1 MKAVLSVVAA
11 NVKWDQRPLFLMVRI
26 SSVKTATRILILPS
40 ALVVARSV
48 NPIILTDTL
57 SSFPKAVISEGLTYQ
72 NQPWHMHCF
81 VCTQCKQSLT
91 EVNFASRADKP
102 YCDKCVGQLFC
113 RQCFACT
120 KHISG
125 SFGSLLSYFKHL
137 NIARNWWEK
146 VSFIW
151 WLSLA

>member
-11 NVKWDQRPLFLMVRI
+11 NVKLDQRPLFLMVRT

-48 NPIILTDTL
+48 NPIILTYTL
-57 SSFPKAVISEGLTYQ
+57 SPFRKAVISEGLTYQ

-81 VCTQCKQSLT
+81 VCTHCKQSLT
-91 EVNFASRADKP
+91 DVNFTSRADKP
-102 YCDKCVGQLFC
+102 YCETCVGQHFG

-125 SFGSLLSYFKHL
+125 SF
-137 NIARNWWEK
+137 W
-146 VSFIW
+146 FITFI
-151 WLSLA
+151 L

>member
-11 NVKWDQRPLFLMVRI
+11 NVKLDQRPLFLMVRI

-48 NPIILTDTL
+48 NPIILTYTISPFL
-57 SSFPKAVISEGLTYQ
+57 KAVISEGLTYQ

-81 VCTQCKQSLT
+81 VCTHCKQSLT
-91 EVNFASRADKP
+91 DVNFTSRADKP
-102 YCDKCVGQLFC
+102 YCETCVGQHFG

-120 KHISG
+120 KHIAK
-125 SFGSLLSYFKHL
+125 LSPQLQVK
-137 NIARNWWEK
+137 
-146 VSFIW
+146 
-151 WLSLA
+151 LSLKAELLPSSAPSFKSSLA